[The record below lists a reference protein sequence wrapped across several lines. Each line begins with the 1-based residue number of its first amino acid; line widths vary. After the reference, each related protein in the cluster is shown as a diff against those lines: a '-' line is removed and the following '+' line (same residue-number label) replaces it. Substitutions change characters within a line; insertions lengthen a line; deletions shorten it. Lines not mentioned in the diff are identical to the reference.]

1 MNEFYEKA
9 LKTLTEFENEFLKRI
24 ESAETEGE
32 LKKIGEDFDK
42 RRYGI
47 LNRYPFVEKRFFDM
61 VLRVDNAL
69 RSATEQIGKLTTF
82 ERALIEKIKEND
94 WDIWDWKGMSGIV
107 DFFGRNLPGSTILF
121 AEPCEERDAGCYDV
135 LFLLKCEMDGE
146 SHYTLCQFVGHDPDG
161 CEPGCIPIEI
171 YVCPVKDTGN

>member
-1 MNEFYEKA
+1 MNELYGEA

-24 ESAETEGE
+24 ESAETEVE
-32 LKKIGEDFDK
+32 VKKIGEDFDK
-42 RRYGI
+42 QRYGI

-61 VLRVDNAL
+61 VLRVDDAL
-69 RSATEQIGKLTTF
+69 RSATEQIGKLTAF
-82 ERALIEKIKEND
+82 ERALIGKIKEND
-94 WDIWDWKGMSGIV
+94 WDIWDWKGMSGIG
-107 DFFGRNLPGSTILF
+107 DFFSRGLPGSEILF

-135 LFLLKCEMDGE
+135 LFLLKREIDGE

-171 YVCPVKDTGN
+171 YVCPVRDAGN